1 MKTLLLLRHA
11 KSSRDDPRL
20 SDFDRPLND
29 RGKDDAKLV
38 GRYLGKQEIK
48 IDVIVSSPARR
59 ARRTAERVLEA
70 AGLANQLV
78 SDERIYEASVAQLL
92 KVISEIEVTA
102 GVALLIGHNPGFEDL
117 LTRLTDRAGS
127 MATASLACISLD
139 VTEWRDVAPR
149 CGELRWFITPKDLKT

>member
-1 MKTLLLLRHA
+1 MLQRCESCQKPNCQLAAFVCTVQLLPPGAKMKTLLLLRHA

-38 GRYLGKQEIK
+38 GRYLRKQKIK
-48 IDVIVSSPARR
+48 IDVIVTSPARR

-78 SDERIYEASVAQLL
+78 FDERIYEASAAQLL
-92 KVISEIEVTA
+92 KVISEIDVTA
-102 GVALLIGHNPGFEDL
+102 
-117 LTRLTDRAGS
+117 
-127 MATASLACISLD
+127 
-139 VTEWRDVAPR
+139 DVAF
-149 CGELRWFITPKDLKT
+149 FIG

>member
-38 GRYLGKQEIK
+38 GRYLRKQKIK
-48 IDVIVSSPARR
+48 IDVIVTSPARR

-78 SDERIYEASVAQLL
+78 FDERIYEASAAQLL
-92 KVISEIEVTA
+92 KVISEIDVTA
-102 GVALLIGHNPGFEDL
+102 DVAFFIGHNPGFEDL
-117 LTRLTDRAGS
+117 LTCLTDRAGS
-127 MATASLACISLD
+127 MPTASLACISLD
-139 VTEWRDVAPR
+139 IKEWRDVAPR